1 MQIRKL
7 CKMNR
12 GQEHL
17 VVLYIYIC
25 NCELFFGLFINVKIK
40 WTKNLVFEQVA
51 LKFSKRRH
59 FADITSICSDN
70 GFAPH
75 ALTI

>member
-1 MQIRKL
+1 MY
-7 CKMNR
+7 R
-12 GQEHL
+12 GQEHP
-17 VVLYIYIC
+17 VEIYMC
-25 NCELFFGLFINVKIK
+25 NCGLFCLFINVKTK

-51 LKFSKRRH
+51 LKFSKRLH
-59 FADITSICSDN
+59 FADITSICPDN